1 MKKIKNFFKNVDDFR
16 NAIANEDKVFVYA
29 RGAEPSVEKFNQLLA
44 DYEGMETALSFSSGV
59 AAISAVFF
67 SLLKKD
73 DHLIFHRHIYSWAR
87 HLIFNHCHKFGI
99 KYTEIDESELPNIQK
114 YILPATKMIY
124 LENPSFYLFEVLEL
138 QNVFTIA
145 KQNNILTVLDNSYL
159 GPGNLKPHL
168 QKFDIILHSATKII
182 CGKGDAMGG
191 VVCTNAQLRKII
203 FKEGLM
209 SLGAVMT
216 SQVAELLTL
225 RMEDYRER
233 TQRISL
239 EMKKLLKFLNTQS
252 QVKQVNYPW
261 ILDKNDNW
269 IEHKDFY
276 FPVGLLS
283 FVIDCKDRN
292 RIEKM
297 VNSFE
302 TIKMGVSYGAKEA
315 LAIPSVL
322 FAKPDESN
330 QSIDLVRLS
339 IGEEKAEKVIE
350 DLEKSFKFL

>member
-1 MKKIKNFFKNVDDFR
+1 
-16 NAIANEDKVFVYA
+16 
-29 RGAEPSVEKFNQLLA
+29 
-44 DYEGMETALSFSSGV
+44 
-59 AAISAVFF
+59 
-67 SLLKKD
+67 
-73 DHLIFHRHIYSWAR
+73 
-87 HLIFNHCHKFGI
+87 
-99 KYTEIDESELPNIQK
+99 
-114 YILPATKMIY
+114 
-124 LENPSFYLFEVLEL
+124 LF
-138 QNVFTIA
+138 
-145 KQNNILTVLDNSYL
+145 D
-159 GPGNLKPHL
+159 
-168 QKFDIILHSATKII
+168 
-182 CGKGDAMGG
+182 
-191 VVCTNAQLRKII
+191 
-203 FKEGLM
+203 
-209 SLGAVMT
+209 
-216 SQVAELLTL
+216 
-225 RMEDYRER
+225 
-233 TQRISL
+233 
-239 EMKKLLKFLNTQS
+239 KKLLKFLNTQS

-350 DLEKSFKFL
+350 DLEKSAESLKGLIAELGERLKSDFKEGVEKINKEFEKYFALNALPLS